1 MDAALISEIIMYVGF
16 AFAAYSIVAN
26 DSIQT
31 LGTFISSNQNR
42 PWWVLWLWI
51 SGILLITVIW
61 GWNSNAGDP
70 AFGRLAAKEIG
81 HPSSFHWFYI
91 LPPLALLILTRFG
104 IPVST
109 SLLVLTGFKGIMS
122 YQDKG
127 ETKEAVELFGS
138 MMKKSFVGYGLAF
151 VIGLVVFWLVLHTLE
166 KKFRA
171 DKEGCENPHVGWIV
185 FQWFSTGFL
194 WSMWLVQDLANVF
207 VYLPRKIDFSVLIC
221 ALLGMVALQGY
232 LFYNKG
238 GKIQNVVKEKSNTVD
253 VRSATFIDLFYG
265 LVLLFFKVDYIPRLF
280 ESMGMDIPWPEK
292 MPMST
297 TWVFL
302 GLLAGRELGLMLSL
316 KESTGKGVAKLIFS
330 DAGKALLGSVIGVGL
345 ALILPWLMSLGF

>member
-1 MDAALISEIIMYVGF
+1 MYIGF

-31 LGTFISSNQNR
+31 LGTFISSNEKR

-51 SGILLITVIW
+51 SGILLVTVIW
-61 GWNSNAGDP
+61 GWYANGGDP
-70 AFGRLAAKEIG
+70 AFGRLEAKKIN
-81 HPSSFHWFYI
+81 HPEVFHWFYI
-91 LPPLALLILTRFG
+91 LPPLSLLVLTRFG

-109 SLLVLTGFKGIMS
+109 SLLVLTGFKGILAFQEGKDS
-122 YQDKG
+122 
-127 ETKEAVELFGS
+127 KEAIELFSS
-138 MMKKSFVGYGLAF
+138 MINKSLTGYAIAF
-151 VIGLVVFWLVLHTLE
+151 VVGLIAFWFILKSVE
-166 KKFRA
+166 KRFRE
-171 DKEGCENPHVGWIV
+171 DKEGRENPPKGWII

-207 VYLPRKIDFSVLIC
+207 VYLPRKLDFGILLT
-221 ALLGMVALQGY
+221 ALLGMALLQGY

-238 GKIQNVVKEKSNTVD
+238 GKIQKVVREKSNTVD

-265 LVLLFFKVDYIPRLF
+265 LVLLFFKVDYIPILF
-280 ESMGMDIPWPEK
+280 ESMGVEIPWPEK

-316 KESTGKGVAKLIFS
+316 KEQSGKSVAKLIGM
-330 DAGKALLGSVIGVGL
+330 DAGKALLGSIVGISL
-345 ALILPWLMSLGF
+345 ALLLPYLMSLGL